1 MSTYPLRTLDP
12 DDEDFS
18 DLEPLREIVGDAR
31 VVAIGESAHKVHEF
45 FQLRHRLTRFLVREL
60 GFTAVALE
68 SGFPEGLAVDDW
80 VRGGPGDLDALLH
93 DGVTYRFGRCEE
105 ARGQLEWM
113 RSLNGR
119 VHFYGMDV
127 PGSSA
132 TSVPAIEACLPLL
145 DAVDPGYAKV
155 VREQLLPLFDYL
167 PADRSGMLW
176 VVPALH
182 AYMALDA
189 GRRHEITAR
198 VGALAERLQAMR
210 IVYGADD
217 QADKAIRCAATAR
230 HMDGF
235 LNAMADGATRT
246 YPGANIRDA
255 AMAENVEWIL
265 NREERLVI
273 GAHNGHIQREPL
285 WAPPVINEKLTTLGG
300 HLAATLGP
308 DLVVIG
314 SAFGGGTLETHRLL
328 PDGPPGHAEAYTMD
342 VGPLEPDT
350 IDAVLSAAGLPLHLT
365 DLRKAPAPT
374 ATKIM
379 NGAQSQPIDPA
390 TSFDALVYIDSV
402 TPWHAFATA

>member
-1 MSTYPLRTLDP
+1 MGTYPLRTLDP

-18 DLEPLREIVGDAR
+18 DLEPLRDIVGDAR

-60 GFTAVALE
+60 GFSAVALE

-80 VRGGPGDLDALLH
+80 VRGGPGDLGTLLR
-93 DGVTYRFGRCEE
+93 DGVTYRFGQCDE

-132 TSVPAIEACLPLL
+132 TPEPAIEACMPLL
-145 DAVDPGYAKV
+145 DWVDAGYAKV

-167 PADRSGMLW
+167 PPDRSTLLW

-182 AYMALDA
+182 AYMALDIA
-189 GRRHEITAR
+189 RRREITAR
-198 VGALAERLQAMR
+198 IAALSDRLSAMR

-217 QADKAIRCAATAR
+217 QVDKAIRCAATAR
-230 HMDGF
+230 HTDGF
-235 LNAMADGATRT
+235 LNAMADGSTRT

-255 AMAENVEWIL
+255 AMAENMDWIL
-265 NREERLVI
+265 DREQRVI
-273 GAHNGHIQREPL
+273 VGAHNGHIQREPL
-285 WAPPVINEKLTTLGG
+285 WAPPVINDKLTTLGE
-300 HLAATLGP
+300 HLAAKLGP

-314 SAFGGGTLETHRLL
+314 SAFGGGALPTHRLL
-328 PDGPPGHAEAYTMD
+328 PDGPPGNAEPYTIE
-342 VGPLEPDT
+342 VARPEPET
-350 IDAVLSAAGLPLHLT
+350 IDAVLSTAGFPLHLT
-365 DLRKAPAPT
+365 DLRKAAPT
-374 ATKIM
+374 TAAKMM
-379 NGAQSQPIDPA
+379 NGAQSQPIDA
-390 TSFDALVYIDSV
+390 VTSFDAMVYIETV
-402 TPWHAFATA
+402 TPWHAFASA